1 MAISDYYAGLD
12 KLAEDH
18 GGTDFVKISPS
29 QAASFFT
36 NTTIW
41 YRETLLG
48 EKRVIENQD
57 SLALGTIVHY
67 FAEQASLKIKPDNPE
82 QLVTEYLAE
91 QKPENADE
99 ILSLWKDMA
108 NELIKGCI
116 LGQPKPLAT
125 ELFMYHKLLPG
136 IYVGGTTDA
145 IIPMPQGAQEPDY
158 YVKDG
163 KYMWKKVNKQEY
175 EQAKLEGKETK
186 VDYSKMA
193 VSIRDYKTAATKPT
207 GISYGY
213 RLQAHIYAFLA
224 TKLGYN
230 VEQIELQYVI
240 RPTKTLPCRHFTFTE
255 PFTKENLDT
264 ITDQLQLMAESID
277 FWNKNPEY
285 RYLLAQ
291 DYRLRLLDKP
301 ILFK

>member
-1 MAISDYYAGLD
+1 MSINNYNDGYAILSKDNKG
-12 KLAEDH
+12 EP
-18 GGTDFVKISPS
+18 FCKISPS

-36 NTTIW
+36 NTTMW
-41 YRETLLG
+41 YRETILG
-48 EKRVIENQD
+48 EKQIIENQD
-57 SLALGTIVHY
+57 SLILGTIVHY

-145 IIPMPQGAQEPDY
+145 IIDLGN
-158 YVKDG
+158 G
-163 KYMWKKVNKQEY
+163 
-175 EQAKLEGKETK
+175 
-186 VDYSKMA
+186 A

-230 VEQIELQYVI
+230 VEQIELQYVV

-291 DYRLRLLDKP
+291 DYRLRLLDKTKKKP
-301 ILFK
+301 LFLKDALK

>member
-1 MAISDYYAGLD
+1 MAISDYYDGLD

-18 GGTDFVKISPS
+18 GGSDFVKISPS
-29 QAASFFT
+29 QAADFFSST
-36 NTTIW
+36 RQW
-41 YRETLLG
+41 YGQTLLG
-48 EKRVIENQD
+48 EAGFEGSD
-57 SLALGTIVHY
+57 STILGTIVHY

-145 IIPMPQGAQEPDY
+145 IIDLGN
-158 YVKDG
+158 G
-163 KYMWKKVNKQEY
+163 
-175 EQAKLEGKETK
+175 
-186 VDYSKMA
+186 A
-193 VSIRDYKTAATKPT
+193 VSIRDYKTAATKPI

-264 ITDQLQLMAESID
+264 ITDQLQLMADSID
-277 FWNKNPEY
+277 FWNKHPEY

-291 DYRLRLLDKP
+291 DYRLKEQPKKKP
-301 ILFK
+301 TFFKDALK

>member
-1 MAISDYYAGLD
+1 MAISDYYDGLD

-29 QAASFFT
+29 QAADFFSST
-36 NTTIW
+36 RQW
-41 YRETLLG
+41 YGQILLG
-48 EKRVIENQD
+48 EAGFEGSD
-57 SLALGTIVHY
+57 STILGTIVHY

-158 YVKDG
+158 YVK
-163 KYMWKKVNKQEY
+163 
-175 EQAKLEGKETK
+175 
-186 VDYSKMA
+186 
-193 VSIRDYKTAATKPT
+193 VS
-207 GISYGY
+207 
-213 RLQAHIYAFLA
+213 
-224 TKLGYN
+224 
-230 VEQIELQYVI
+230 
-240 RPTKTLPCRHFTFTE
+240 
-255 PFTKENLDT
+255 
-264 ITDQLQLMAESID
+264 
-277 FWNKNPEY
+277 
-285 RYLLAQ
+285 
-291 DYRLRLLDKP
+291 
-301 ILFK
+301 

>member
-1 MAISDYYAGLD
+1 MSINSYNDGYAILSKDNKG
-12 KLAEDH
+12 EP
-18 GGTDFVKISPS
+18 FCKISPS

-36 NTTIW
+36 NTTMW
-41 YRETLLG
+41 YRETLLE

-57 SLALGTIVHY
+57 SLILGTIVHY
-67 FAEQASLKIKPDNPE
+67 FAEQASLKVKPDNPE

-116 LGQPKPLAT
+116 IGQPKPLAT

-145 IIPMPQGAQEPDY
+145 IIDLGN
-158 YVKDG
+158 G
-163 KYMWKKVNKQEY
+163 
-175 EQAKLEGKETK
+175 
-186 VDYSKMA
+186 A

-264 ITDQLQLMAESID
+264 ITDQLQLIAESID

-291 DYRLRLLDKP
+291 DLRLKEQPKKKP
-301 ILFK
+301 TFFKDVLK

>member
-1 MAISDYYAGLD
+1 MAIADYYDGLD

-67 FAEQASLKIKPDNPE
+67 FAEQASLR
-82 QLVTEYLAE
+82 L
-91 QKPENADE
+91 KPENPDKLVADFLSTQKVESPAE
-99 ILSLWKDMA
+99 IQALWKDMS

-116 LGQPKPLAT
+116 HGHPKPLAT
-125 ELFMYHKLLPG
+125 EQFMFHKLLPG
-136 IYVGGTTDA
+136 IYVGGSTDS
-145 IIPMPQGAQEPDY
+145 IIDLGN
-158 YVKDG
+158 G
-163 KYMWKKVNKQEY
+163 
-175 EQAKLEGKETK
+175 T
-186 VDYSKMA
+186 
-193 VSIRDYKTAATKPT
+193 VSIRDYKTASTKPS
-207 GISYGY
+207 GISYAY

-224 TKLGYN
+224 THYLGYK
-230 VEQIELQYVI
+230 VSQIELQFVT
-240 RPTKTLPCRHFTFTE
+240 RPTKTLPCRHFSFTE
-255 PFTKENLDT
+255 PFTEENLAT
-264 ITDQLQLMAESID
+264 ITDQLQLIAESVD
-277 FWNKNPEY
+277 FWNKNPDL

-291 DYRLRLLDKP
+291 DLRLKP
-301 ILFK
+301 QPKKKPLFLKD

>member
-1 MAISDYYAGLD
+1 MAISDYYDGLD

-18 GGTDFVKISPS
+18 GGSDFVKISPS
-29 QAASFFT
+29 QAADFFSST
-36 NTTIW
+36 RQW
-41 YRETLLG
+41 YGQTLLDEAG
-48 EKRVIENQD
+48 FEGSD
-57 SLALGTIVHY
+57 STILGTIVHY
-67 FAEQASLKIKPDNPE
+67 FAEQASLKVKPDNPE

-145 IIPMPQGAQEPDY
+145 IIDLGN
-158 YVKDG
+158 G
-163 KYMWKKVNKQEY
+163 
-175 EQAKLEGKETK
+175 
-186 VDYSKMA
+186 A

-255 PFTKENLDT
+255 PFTKEHLDI
-264 ITDQLQLMAESID
+264 ITDQLQLMADSID
-277 FWNKNPEY
+277 FWNKHPEH
-285 RYLLAQ
+285 RYILAQ
-291 DYRLRLLDKP
+291 DFRLKEQPKKKP
-301 ILFK
+301 TFFKDALK